1 MKRHTA
7 EEVITKLR
15 QAEADQAQG
24 HSLAQVCQRLER
36 GAPAHIRSDNGPE
49 FIAKAVR
56 AWMSGAGLETLYIAP
71 GAPWEN
77 GYAESFN
84 SKVRD
89 ELLNA
94 EELGSVLEAKVLAK
108 EWRRDYNQVRPHSS
122 LGYRTPAEF
131 GAMVPRAD
139 SAALRRPEEPSVTID
154 PTLTA
159 TGP

>member
-1 MKRHTA
+1 MALVVARSLTA
-7 EEVITKLR
+7 QDVLDVLSELFV
-15 QAEADQAQG
+15 
-24 HSLAQVCQRLER
+24 VR
-36 GAPAHIRSDNGPE
+36 GVPKHLRSDNGPE
-49 FIAKAVR
+49 FIAAALRRWLEVTK
-56 AWMSGAGLETLYIAP
+56 SETLYIAP

-94 EELGSVLEAKVLAK
+94 EEFGSLLEAKVLAK
-108 EWRRDYNQVRPHSS
+108 GWRREYNHVRPHSA
-122 LGYRTPAEF
+122 LGYRTPAEY

-139 SAALRRPEEPSVTID
+139 SAALRRPEEPSVTVD

-159 TGP
+159 PGP